1 MTTIIRKADA
11 AAAAQAGQLTIGQE
25 TDKLL
30 EMQKI
35 ALQQEQ
41 LRYVQLLKTGKPAV
55 EADPIQAALRHIEL
69 ARAAI
74 LRLEPIIKSPQ
85 QPAPKKEEQVPAR
98 SANPETDQPKDS
110 ASAETKKKEES

>member
-11 AAAAQAGQLTIGQE
+11 AAAAQAGQLTVGTE

-30 EMQKI
+30 EMQKV

-74 LRLEPIIKSPQ
+74 LRLEPIIKSPPS
-85 QPAPKKEEQVPAR
+85 PASPPSPVQANEKPKKEE
-98 SANPETDQPKDS
+98 SK
-110 ASAETKKKEES
+110 